1 MIVCH
6 CALVSHHDLLDAIEA
21 GATSVDEL
29 ALHCGASKYC
39 GGCLPAV
46 ERILKSPTQSPMRA
60 VAATR

>member
-21 GATSVDEL
+21 GATSLDEL
-29 ALHCGASKYC
+29 ARQCGASQYC

-46 ERILKSPTQSPMRA
+46 ERILKSPTHSPVRA
-60 VAATR
+60 VVTAR